1 MVLSE
6 TIVAPAKH
14 KEENGTN
21 SQPVENLDKRQRLQS
36 MLQVAARSGRKDE
49 TRGRT
54 DTEGFV
60 IKETVEV
67 FVETEAGRDRAVG
80 HDLSLNG
87 LDVRGSQVVGRAPEV
102 AILSGVEHHMRR
114 ATVLGGV
121 RPEFSVPLDW
131 RVAAVVADVTLAV

>member
-1 MVLSE
+1 MPHPTILTQCPPTCLDPFVVLSE

-21 SQPVENLDKRQRLQS
+21 SQHVENLDKRQRLQS

-80 HDLSLNG
+80 HDLRLVSSTSGWGG
-87 LDVRGSQVVGRAPEV
+87 LGLGSPGFGLGCGA
-102 AILSGVEHHMRR
+102 ASG
-114 ATVLGGV
+114 A
-121 RPEFSVPLDW
+121 RPEPTEPTVS
-131 RVAAVVADVTLAV
+131 A